1 MSRAE
6 PQRAALV
13 TGGAARLGRAIVEE
27 LAARGWQVTFT
38 YRQSRLLAERLVAAL
53 AARGLMAEAVA
64 ADLADPRTWRPLIA
78 GVVDRH
84 GRLDALVNNAAVF
97 PRTPAADLDLSSWAA
112 LLRVNLEA
120 PVFLTLAAAEP
131 LRAAR
136 GAVVNLLDIHGRY
149 PVRSF
154 LPYCVSKAALE
165 GATRALA
172 VELAPQVRVNGV
184 APGIALF
191 PDDTDQAV
199 RQRQLARTLL
209 GREGGAT
216 EIARTVAFLLED
228 AETITGHVLTVDGGR
243 TVHLKE

>member
-1 MSRAE
+1 MSDARG
-6 PQRAALV
+6 RVVVV
-13 TGGAARLGRAIVEE
+13 TGGAARLGRAMVREM
-27 LAARGWQVTFT
+27 AHRGWRVAFT
-38 YRQSRLLAERLVAAL
+38 YRRSRAAGVELATEL
-53 AARGLMAEAVA
+53 ATRGLTAEALSIDLDDPA
-64 ADLADPRTWRPLIA
+64 AWRRLIA
-78 GVVDRH
+78 TVTDRY

-97 PRTPAADLDLSSWAA
+97 PRTPAATVDLETWTAV
-112 LLRVNLEA
+112 LRTNLEA

-172 VELAPQVRVNGV
+172 VELAPEVRVNGV

-191 PDDTDQAV
+191 PDGADEGM
-199 RQRQLARTLL
+199 RERQLARTLVR
-209 GREGGAT
+209 REGGAA
-216 EIARTVAFLLED
+216 EIARAVRYLIEDTETV
-228 AETITGHVLTVDGGR
+228 TGQVLGVDGGR